1 MGTQKIV
8 SFQKQSF
15 FIRHEMSRPDM
26 SKTTTDAIV
35 EVEPVPQTAEGI
47 PTMDQTVSKIFQG
60 ELFDGYTNYDR
71 LIDECN
77 EKKAEYYRLIG
88 EAGAEANIDLA
99 VHYCKM
105 WGHGND
111 DDLGNTN
118 LIYFGETCLKKIV
131 ETFIELLD
139 QGTPIKDFFNKSQP
153 RQIIIDAVLN
163 GMSVIEDEDLEAI
176 NIVIDEIL
184 DLYMLELDKDI
195 EHFKRLIKSIDE

>member
-1 MGTQKIV
+1 M
-8 SFQKQSF
+8 F
-15 FIRHEMSRPDM
+15 
-26 SKTTTDAIV
+26 
-35 EVEPVPQTAEGI
+35 
-47 PTMDQTVSKIFQG
+47 
-60 ELFDGYTNYDR
+60 
-71 LIDECN
+71 
-77 EKKAEYYRLIG
+77 YRLIG

-99 VHYCKM
+99 VHYCNM

-163 GMSVIEDEDLEAI
+163 GILYDHRSMSVIEDEDLKAI